1 MRGRVA
7 PLAPAARRIGR
18 ALLGQAADAQG
29 LSLALVLVR
38 WARRGGRWWCG
49 RARERGGRPPVSAIA
64 IAAIAAA
71 VIVAIVVMPV
81 IVVIVAIEVI
91 VGVMAVAP
99 GLALVFVRQG
109 LALFFVRTAI
119 VSRTCGSHPLGA
131 TQPQQVGWG

>member
-1 MRGRVA
+1 MKTHEKKARSEGVLRVGCLGVRGRVA

-29 LSLALVLVR
+29 LALALVLVR

-71 VIVAIVVMPV
+71 IAI
-81 IVVIVAIEVI
+81 A
-91 VGVMAVAP
+91 
-99 GLALVFVRQG
+99 
-109 LALFFVRTAI
+109 TAAA
-119 VSRTCGSHPLGA
+119 S
-131 TQPQQVGWG
+131 